1 MLAKVLQI
9 VNMYQ
14 TLTLILILFTPS
26 RAFAEEV
33 APGVE
38 ESIIVCIDD
47 RRTLSNIVW
56 SCLATVFACTWLAVH
71 PNVPGRVITNRT
83 IPFAIERMKIMV
95 VAILAPEVIVA
106 WAAEQF
112 IVAWKVCHGKHMPI
126 LSVLRRWRGDPEVA
140 SPYLTMA
147 HGFFVSM
154 GGFYYTQQKKLVD
167 LKTVHEGDI
176 AAISSE
182 RIKDKSKGDALSK
195 TVSILQISWF
205 IAQCIARAAQDLP
218 ITLIEMTALA
228 FSGLSI
234 ITYCLWWHKP
244 LNVMYHI
251 SLDRPDEREYMQNPQ
266 MKHPDGHA
274 PPAAKSRRISVRTV
288 TDGLHWFL
296 GGIAAVVSGEPTDE
310 GGHTNIDSGAFRFSS
325 GTDNASQRFV
335 ITVSVGSLFGALH
348 CIAWSFYFP
357 SHAEMVLWRFS
368 CLAALVGLPTA
379 STIAVYALMQNWEHP
394 TWQWNVLRLLLGSKP
409 DSSTQETFWAYALSF
424 ISAVGAVTYIVARVF
439 LIVLAFM
446 QLRSLPESAFHT
458 VTWTT
463 YIPHI

>member
-1 MLAKVLQI
+1 
-9 VNMYQ
+9 MYQ
-14 TLTLILILFTPS
+14 TLMLILVLLTPS
-26 RAFAEEV
+26 RAYAEEV
-33 APGVE
+33 PPGVE
-38 ESIIVCIDD
+38 EGIVVCIDD

-71 PNVPGRVITNRT
+71 PNVPGRNITDSA

-95 VAILAPEVIVA
+95 IAILAPEVIVA

-112 IVAWKVCHGKHMPI
+112 IVAWKVCHGKHMSI
-126 LSVLRRWRGDPEVA
+126 LSVHRGNQEVA
-140 SPYLTMA
+140 PPYWKRANLTMA
-147 HGFFVSM
+147 HGFFLSM
-154 GGFYYTQQKKLVD
+154 GGFYYTQQRKLVD
-167 LKTVHEGDI
+167 LETVYFQPYLVGDM

-205 IAQCIARAAQDLP
+205 IAQCIARAVQDLP

-251 SLDRPDEREYMQNPQ
+251 PLDGLDEREYMQTRHLN
-266 MKHPDGHA
+266 DRA

-296 GGIAAVVSGEPTDE
+296 GGIAAVVSGESTDE

-379 STIAVYALMQNWEHP
+379 STIAVYALMKNWEHP
-394 TWQWNVLRLLLGSKP
+394 KWQWNVLRLLLGSQS
-409 DSSTQETFWAYALSF
+409 DSGAQETFWAYALSF
-424 ISAVGAVTYIVARVF
+424 ISVVGAVTYIVARIF